1 MLSDFQVTYLN
12 QEALQY
18 QCLVKQANPDTST
31 SYITLLNPP
40 LIDPS
45 IELLWLLH
53 FDEQLA
59 SAMSNVLN
67 SPFSPYGILTNLQ
80 MELNVAFMSQFEDQ
94 LKKIKGQ
101 RVTRIGVEFMVK
113 RVKLL

>member
-1 MLSDFQVTYLN
+1 
-12 QEALQY
+12 
-18 QCLVKQANPDTST
+18 
-31 SYITLLNPP
+31 
-40 LIDPS
+40 
-45 IELLWLLH
+45 
-53 FDEQLA
+53 
-59 SAMSNVLN
+59 
-67 SPFSPYGILTNLQ
+67 